1 MAADPGVIAILGQLS
16 RAYMLNEEP
25 DHAIQVADR
34 ALAAAER
41 ADLVDIVADT
51 LVTLGSAYGNAGRGY
66 QGRVEIQ
73 GGLDLAERHGL
84 VAIALRARLNLG
96 ALPNIDPAPA
106 LENNRRGLAEARRL
120 GLRRRVLLFLTN
132 GAEAGFWTGD
142 WDWALPELDELL
154 AADLEVADRMPV
166 IEAIVRIRGWQGH
179 VVDALVDEL
188 ERLAGVASDPYSRYS
203 AAVARADLRL
213 AHDDLA
219 AAAADYR
226 RAAMLSAGN
235 APNVLTLAGEVSPPP
250 A

>member
-1 MAADPGVIAILGQLS
+1 
-16 RAYMLNEEP
+16 MLNEEP
-25 DHAIQVADR
+25 ERAIAVADQ

-66 QGRVEIQ
+66 QGLVEIE
-73 GGLDLAERHGL
+73 GGLDLAERHGM

-106 LENNRRGLAEARRL
+106 LENNRRGLSEARRL

-154 AADLEVADRMPV
+154 AADLEEADRMPV
-166 IEAIVRIRGWQGH
+166 IEAIAGSGAGRAWRSIRSWTNSRASRASRRIPIH
-179 VVDALVDEL
+179 VTARPSLVPTS
-188 ERLAGVASDPYSRYS
+188 GSHTMTS
-203 AAVARADLRL
+203 AALLR
-213 AHDDLA
+213 
-219 AAAADYR
+219 
-226 RAAMLSAGN
+226 
-235 APNVLTLAGEVSPPP
+235 TIGEPRC
-250 A
+250 